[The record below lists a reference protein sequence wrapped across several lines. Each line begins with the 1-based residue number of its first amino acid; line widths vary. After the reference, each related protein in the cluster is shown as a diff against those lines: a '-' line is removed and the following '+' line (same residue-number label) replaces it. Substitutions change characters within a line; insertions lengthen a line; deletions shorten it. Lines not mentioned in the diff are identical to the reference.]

1 MAAVR
6 LFKRTACFAL
16 SGFMWHSTATWC
28 ALWVAANLQ
37 DSCSRA
43 RGCVWME
50 EYLVSVLHARRNL
63 GGLDKC
69 AVTILYTSK
78 LSEDDFYDIFSW
90 ISFYYL
96 CRVVRSFDFW
106 GLLMLAFVFILV
118 FIKPPPHT
126 LFLPSLEKNKE
137 KKHHKHMF
145 IPPTFHSQCVCLL
158 CWWFPGQTHPYY
170 HSRVASFMALI
181 NFFVNIK
188 K

>member
-6 LFKRTACFAL
+6 LFKRMACFAL

-37 DSCSRA
+37 DSGSRA

-69 AVTILYTSK
+69 TVTILYTSK

-96 CRVVRSFDFW
+96 CRVVRSHFW
-106 GLLMLAFVFILV
+106 GLLMLAVVFILV

-126 LFLPSLEKNKE
+126 LFLPCLEKNKE

-145 IPPTFHSQCVCLL
+145 IPPPFHSQCVCLL